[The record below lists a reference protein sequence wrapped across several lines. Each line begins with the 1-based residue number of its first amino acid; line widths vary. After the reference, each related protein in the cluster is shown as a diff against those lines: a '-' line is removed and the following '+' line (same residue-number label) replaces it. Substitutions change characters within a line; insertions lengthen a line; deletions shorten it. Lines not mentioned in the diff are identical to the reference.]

1 MSHTLSPQHRTQ
13 HGFDPAQFARSNPG
27 HVAFYLYP
35 NFSMLAYASAI
46 EGLRLANRIAGRTL
60 YDWTTISTD
69 GTGVKASN
77 GVPIQPDSSAA
88 ETRITPGR
96 DAPFDYAFICG
107 GTGTEHV
114 QDHIAE
120 SWLRVQALQN
130 ASIGALCTGA
140 HALARAGLLDEHK
153 CVIHWESLPGFRE
166 SFPEIE
172 VSSDLYEIDGDRMSC
187 GGGTAALDLMLHLI
201 GEEHGDNLARAVSE
215 LALVDRIRHPHD
227 QQRLSL
233 QDRLGIQNPK
243 IIKVIEA
250 METNIAE
257 PVALEELASR
267 VGLSRRQLER
277 LFVRHVGRTPARYYL
292 ELRLQRARN
301 LLFQSELS
309 ILDIALASGFVS
321 ASHFSKTFKQMY
333 GRAPRQ
339 EREPEASGQ

>member
-1 MSHTLSPQHRTQ
+1 MPTSAAARDINRHD
-13 HGFDPAQFARSNPG
+13 FDPAQFAQVPCR
-27 HVAFYLYP
+27 HIAFYLYP
-35 NFSMLAYASAI
+35 SFSMLAYASAI

-60 YDWTTISTD
+60 YEWTTISTSGD
-69 GTGVKASN
+69 SVIASN
-77 GVPIQPDSSAA
+77 GVPIQPDGSAA

-114 QDHIAE
+114 QDSIAE

-130 ASIGALCTGA
+130 STIGALCTGA
-140 HALARAGLLDEHK
+140 HALARAGLLEERR
-153 CVIHWESLPGFRE
+153 CVIHWESLPAFRE
-166 SFPEIE
+166 SFPEIQA
-172 VSSDLYEIDGDRMSC
+172 SSDLYEIDGQRMSC

-201 GEEHGDNLARAVSE
+201 REEHGDELAWAVSE
-215 LALVDRIRHPHD
+215 LALVDRIRQPDD

-233 QDRLGIQNPK
+233 QARLGIQNTK
-243 IIKVIEA
+243 IIKVIEM

-257 PVALEELASR
+257 PIALEELASR

-277 LFVRHVGRTPARYYL
+277 LFARHVGRTPARYYL

-321 ASHFSKTFKQMY
+321 ASHFSKTYKQMY
-333 GRAPRQ
+333 GRAPRE
-339 EREPEASGQ
+339 ERAPETAG

>member
-1 MSHTLSPQHRTQ
+1 MSHSAPAQDIGRLE
-13 HGFDPAQFARSNPG
+13 FDPAQFARSNPG

-46 EGLRLANRIAGRTL
+46 EGLRLANRIAGRRL
-60 YDWTTISTD
+60 YDWTTISTE
-69 GTGVKASN
+69 GASVKASN

-107 GTGTEHV
+107 GSGTEHV
-114 QDHIAE
+114 HDNIAE

-130 ASIGALCTGA
+130 SSIGALCTGA

-153 CVIHWESLPGFRE
+153 CVIHWESLPGFQE
-166 SFPEIE
+166 SFPEIQ

-187 GGGTAALDLMLHLI
+187 GGGTAALDLILHLI
-201 GEEHGDNLARAVSE
+201 QEEHGDALARAVSE

-243 IIKVIEA
+243 IIKVIER
-250 METNIAE
+250 MEANLAE
-257 PVALEELASR
+257 PLPLEKLAYT
-267 VGLSRRQLER
+267 VDLSRRQLER
-277 LFVRHVGRTPARYYL
+277 LFASHVGRTPARYYL
-292 ELRLQRARN
+292 ELRLQNARN

-321 ASHFSKTFKQMY
+321 ASHFSKTYKQMY

-339 EREPEASGQ
+339 ERETEAVGQ